1 MFQRSALLRLAVV
14 ALLALSGTA
23 ASANPPPPDDAD
35 SEEDGEKSG
44 GNAVDNAATNP
55 APGGARQVAG
65 AGLSPRAYEEMAEF
79 WGLFLTSG
87 NLFLAAYGTPRG
99 DEDLSAPPSLQLQT
113 APLDGPAE
121 SILDDI
127 EDGPILLVGAP
138 GNYYAQPAAQP
149 GADPGA
155 TTTPPPESILD
166 FLDEAPPTPPAQA
179 EAAAGPANSAVNQAQ
194 RPQAVEKAP

>member
-1 MFQRSALLRLAVV
+1 MFEGSALLRLAVV
-14 ALLALSGTA
+14 ALLALSGA
-23 ASANPPPPDDAD
+23 AANANPPPPDDAD

-44 GNAVDNAATNP
+44 GNAVDNAAANP
-55 APGGARQVAG
+55 APGGAPQAAS
-65 AGLSPRAYEEMAEF
+65 AGLTPRAYAEMAEF

-87 NLFLAAYGTPRG
+87 NPFLAAYGTPRGG

-113 APLDGPAE
+113 APIDGPAE

-127 EDGPILLVGAP
+127 DDGPILLVGAP
-138 GNYYAQPAAQP
+138 GNSYAQPAAQP
-149 GADPGA
+149 GAEPGA

-166 FLDEAPPTPPAQA
+166 FLDEASPTPPAP
-179 EAAAGPANSAVNQAQ
+179 AAAGPASSALNQAQ

>member
-1 MFQRSALLRLAVV
+1 MFEGSALLRLATV

-23 ASANPPPPDDAD
+23 ASANPPPPDDAE
-35 SEEDGEKSG
+35 SEEGGEKSG
-44 GNAVDNAATNP
+44 GNAVDNAAANP
-55 APGGARQVAG
+55 ARQAPGAA
-65 AGLSPRAYEEMAEF
+65 LTPRAYAEMAEF

-87 NLFLAAYGTPRG
+87 NPFLAAYGTPRG

-113 APLDGPAE
+113 APIDGPAE

-149 GADPGA
+149 GADSGA

-166 FLDEAPPTPPAQA
+166 FLDGAPPTPPAQA